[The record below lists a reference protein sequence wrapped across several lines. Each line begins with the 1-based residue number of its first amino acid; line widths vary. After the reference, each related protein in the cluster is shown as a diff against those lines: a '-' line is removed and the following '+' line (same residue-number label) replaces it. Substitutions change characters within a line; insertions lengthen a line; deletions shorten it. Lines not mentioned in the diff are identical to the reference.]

1 MTLFD
6 QIIGALQLL
15 TLTGA
20 FAAAFWIAAGRMR

>member
-20 FAAAFWIAAGRMR
+20 FAAFILIAAGRKI